1 MQKTLLCQS
10 RFILKNAKRE
20 SYEILIMNQKR
31 VLCFL
36 DVKNTLFKILLK
48 TEQKRTKL
56 ITLYADETFLHN
68 FNCLD
73 PPPPPSNI

>member
-68 FNCLD
+68 FNCLG
-73 PPPPPSNI
+73 PPSPAK